1 MKYTEFM
8 RMQKRYEYLGKLQES
23 YQKTL
28 DDLPSMF
35 HAASHAPRGPGYNIE
50 MTSIFENF
58 EKKLRGGMRK
68 AKEEQEGLEV

>member
-23 YQKTL
+23 YQKVL
-28 DDLPSMF
+28 DDLPAIFRSVV
-35 HAASHAPRGPGYNIE
+35 PDGPTYNLE
-50 MTSIFENF
+50 MTSIFDDF